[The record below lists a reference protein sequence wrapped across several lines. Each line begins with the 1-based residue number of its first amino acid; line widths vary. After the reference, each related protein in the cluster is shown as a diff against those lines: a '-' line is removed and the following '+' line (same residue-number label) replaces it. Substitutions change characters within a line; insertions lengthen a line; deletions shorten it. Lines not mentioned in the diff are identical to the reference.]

1 MPRSRGPSWRSA
13 SFSMAISGVVIN
25 TRISVASW
33 PSSGCCA
40 SRGSKLCNGC
50 CLCDGKAFR
59 LHSYGFMK
67 SSNRYGPRRVRDEV
81 SHGARSIVRRGRVF
95 SRRSTLLRRLRRL
108 CCQRKCHQLG
118 GRGKRGSVQLGVIR
132 GDERVGKMYLLCKD
146 CIDLP
151 MCYPNAS
158 CPPQCLMDSN
168 LYHLFKRRCRKVVVK
183 EFPRTNFSNVWINV
197 EVVGSS
203 RVNRVNG

>member
-1 MPRSRGPSWRSA
+1 MLHGRAVCGSPGNWFAVRFLVRCMRASARSREPSSRSGSCA
-13 SFSMAISGVVIN
+13 MAISGVVIN

-40 SRGSKLCNGC
+40 SRGSKLGKGC

-118 GRGKRGSVQLGVIR
+118 HAAGQLPLRQPSEEILAFPSFQP
-132 GDERVGKMYLLCKD
+132 ERLG
-146 CIDLP
+146 
-151 MCYPNAS
+151 
-158 CPPQCLMDSN
+158 Q
-168 LYHLFKRRCRKVVVK
+168 R
-183 EFPRTNFSNVWINV
+183 
-197 EVVGSS
+197 
-203 RVNRVNG
+203 

>member
-1 MPRSRGPSWRSA
+1 M
-13 SFSMAISGVVIN
+13 
-25 TRISVASW
+25 
-33 PSSGCCA
+33 
-40 SRGSKLCNGC
+40 
-50 CLCDGKAFR
+50 CDGKAFR

-67 SSNRYGPRRVRDEV
+67 SSNRYGRRRVRDQV

-158 CPPQCLMDSN
+158 CPPQCSMDSI
-168 LYHLFKRRCRKVVVK
+168 LYHLFKRPVLFYVHDVGN
-183 EFPRTNFSNVWINV
+183 RTNCGRTYHLKLS
-197 EVVGSS
+197 VVHLWRRGRSSVLQEIAGPHTGKVCGSGKTAS
-203 RVNRVNG
+203 RKTAAE